1 MTNVVNV
8 YSDSAGHFT
17 TRANEERTLLSITN
31 ADRSGVPTE
40 VSFFELYPVGHRPE
54 IAEIDWSEW
63 MLGERFGETPD
74 FTLMDEAM
82 IVLLDG
88 VVYGARDLDLDE
100 IDEPEPRAALLALA
114 PTGDFGGP
122 LVPASGLVQGDDVV
136 FADEDGRPTAGVVVG
151 SVEVVDG
158 GAELPLATGSALM
171 LSSRVEL
178 VELPAIAT
186 AVAA

>member
-31 ADRSGVPTE
+31 ADRHGEPTE

-63 MLGERFGETPD
+63 MLGDRLGETPD

-88 VVYGARDLDLDE
+88 VVYGARSLDLAE
-100 IDEPEPRAALLALA
+100 IDGEPRAALLELA
-114 PTGDFGGP
+114 PTGEHGGP
-122 LVPASGLVQGDDVV
+122 LVPADAIVQGDSVV
-136 FADEDGRPTAGVVVG
+136 YSGEDGERIEG
-151 SVEVVDG
+151 
-158 GAELPLATGSALM
+158 LATGGVYLAPGFGWTIDVSSAALM
-171 LSSRVEL
+171 LSSAVEL
-178 VELPAIAT
+178 VELPASAK
-186 AVAA
+186 AVVR